1 VKSGSDNVVTINI
14 NTGKYRG
21 TDSYGHDNGYWL
33 GCNFDVIGTDDEIH
47 WTKNEDVK
55 IMNLDSI
62 IGYKYNLMS
71 NFLHSTRFEKDN
83 KHLDDLWT
91 IVTRLSTN
99 GI

>member
-21 TDSYGHDNGYWL
+21 TDSYGYDNGYWL

-91 IVTRLSTN
+91 IVTRLSIN